1 MDQAL
6 TALVGLPLA
15 ATDAQIETRLRG
27 LVAFEAEAIAI
38 AGESDPNRAIG
49 ALRAHVATSKR
60 AGEIEAKANAERLNA
75 VLNRALAGD
84 PARGIGAKAVP
95 AQIEGLR
102 AFAAGPG
109 GIDKLE
115 AFLDASPVIVPAK
128 LAEPKVENPETRP
141 EGGPVGSE
149 PEKHEGKTYK
159 EMSSAERSKLFS
171 KDINKAK
178 RMRAASEG

>member
-1 MDQAL
+1 MSQAL
-6 TALVGLPLA
+6 SALVGLPLA
-15 ATDAQIETRLRG
+15 ATDAELETRLRG
-27 LVAFEAEAIAI
+27 LVAFEAEALAI
-38 AGESDPNRAIG
+38 TGEENPSRAIG

-60 AGEIEAKANAERLNA
+60 AGEIEAKANAERLTA

-95 AQIEGLR
+95 AQIPVLR
-102 AFAAGPG
+102 ALAEGPG

-115 AFLDASPVIVPAK
+115 AFLDASPVLVPVK
-128 LAEPKVENPETRP
+128 LAEPKVENPETRT
-141 EGGPVGSE
+141 ERGPVGSE
-149 PEKHEGKTYK
+149 PEKYEGKTYK

-178 RMRAASEG
+178 RMRAAAEG

>member
-6 TALVGLPLA
+6 SALVGLPLA

-27 LVAFEAEAIAI
+27 LVAFEAEALAI
-38 AGESDPNRAIG
+38 TGESDPNRAIG

-60 AGEIEAKANAERLNA
+60 AGEIEAKANADRLTA

-84 PARGIGAKAVP
+84 PARGIGAKIVP
-95 AQIEGLR
+95 AQVEGLR

-128 LAEPKVENPETRP
+128 LAEPKTEGGETRP
-141 EGGPVGSE
+141 EG
-149 PEKHEGKTYK
+149 PETHGGKTYGQ
-159 EMSSAERSKLFS
+159 MTGPERADLQAKNPEKF
-171 KDINKAK
+171 KA
-178 RMRAASEG
+178 MRAAFTAEKG